1 MGLGEFLGRVTA
13 ALTGA
18 KMLADALGL
27 KAEQE
32 APRPIAGSTG
42 RLAPVVAIKGAKLTN
57 HDVRNIDQRV
67 ALIVGLVQ
75 RGASDPD
82 IIAKAREIVS
92 RKCKQGRNGKEDWC
106 IPARDWRAEIVAVH
120 NEVKD
125 RLVRYTRDP
134 DGVDFFAG
142 AKRVMAMGGADCD
155 EMVSLEGALLRAIG
169 FPVELVVVET
179 VNAPIKGEYEH
190 VFLVSAY
197 EDADGKQHG
206 VWLDPTVREK
216 PAGWRVPE
224 SMCVREKS
232 YAVP

>member
-1 MGLGEFLGRVTA
+1 
-13 ALTGA
+13 
-18 KMLADALGL
+18 MLADALGL
-27 KAEQE
+27 KSEAE

-42 RLAPVVAIKGAKLTN
+42 RLPPAKAIVGAKMTN

-92 RKCKQGRNGKEDWC
+92 QKCGKDWC
-106 IPARDWRAEIVAVH
+106 IKARDWRGEIVAVH
-120 NEVKD
+120 NAVKD
-125 RLVRYTRDP
+125 KLVRYTRDP
-134 DGVDFFAG
+134 DGVDFFAHP
-142 AKRVMAMGGADCD
+142 KRSLAMGAGDCD
-155 EMVSLEGALLRAIG
+155 EMIALELALLRAIG

-179 VNAPIKGEYEH
+179 TNAPIKGEFEH
-190 VFLVSAY
+190 IFGVTAY
-197 EDADGKQHG
+197 EDDGGQQVG
-206 VWLDPTVREK
+206 VWLDPTVKEK

-224 SMCVREKS
+224 SVCVREKS